1 MQRHFKEIYNVGRSV
16 MCLMMLAVLTNGI
29 AMGADAPAIELGA
42 PFGDNAILQRE
53 MKVPIW
59 GWSRPGTKVAVEF
72 GDQKKSAVAGK
83 NGKWILELD
92 ELKAS
97 LEPGELKISDSTG
110 AKRTLT
116 NILVGEVWVASGQS
130 NMNRLVSEKNPSK
143 LPPPA
148 RVEIAPIRECSV
160 VDSPPSLYPI
170 ERVNGSWNTVI
181 GEQNAISYAFAH
193 KLYGELNVPIGI
205 LHCAVGETTIRTWVP
220 RCGFAA
226 GTDEYTQGIYRKLL
240 KTDPSSPEHKA
251 AWSTFYQGIEDTIK
265 ENKAS
270 LKRGEEPLP
279 IPASVPGNLESTRDS
294 TWMFNGKM
302 NPMIPYAIR
311 GAIWNQGYA
320 SQDEGIVYYNN
331 LHNMIRGWRK
341 QWNRPELPV
350 YFHQFYTPG
359 NGNVLPS
366 IGSTA
371 EMRLGTWLARDI
383 PHADMASQIDIG
395 GGVHYYNKT
404 VPGWRFANLAL
415 KNEYPSTTLKE
426 GGKAADLVVHGPM
439 FKSYTVKG
447 NQLIVEFEHAKGGLV
462 VGTSGTSKNDPKPFA
477 TATIIENG
485 DDQVKLFYL
494 AGEDRVWHPASMHI
508 DGERVIVTAPGVKE
522 PRGVSYATG
531 GVAWLPNLYNR
542 ALLPTTP
549 FIFYDHKLVTSE
561 NWPDGAVLKIAGL
574 EPELKKTSKEYLYR
588 KIPLLSAQFRDNA
601 VFQAD
606 VPVTIW
612 GATDNQYGPKETGK
626 AVITFSFSPKNGE
639 GQAVSTGSRQAA
651 IEKIIPVTPGMEE
664 WQVTIPPMK
673 AGSTPWTLKVSI
685 SVDGELV
692 HERVVTN
699 IVYGDVWYV
708 AAPKAKFDVPEVK
721 PSGRIVRVL
730 SNRAKRSSS
739 DRPFRFSV
747 AVSTLR
753 PTKNRFSA
761 RWEEG
766 AGLPGVLGHAIA
778 AKTGRPVGIIFMQSR
793 GAPELKSWISP
804 DCLNQAPSLMGDYKQ
819 LQSII
824 PGNKYYNEN
833 TRRYVAD
840 WKTYWS
846 EYIPKMIATG
856 KIPAGASWGAG
867 YPSFEAEVS
876 TSAAQS
882 WNVSALCFTPGSFK
896 GLIFLSYPE
905 LFEVGKGAN
914 FGPELSALANGWKKH
929 FGGPDQQFIYT
940 TPGKEL
946 VPEYSRPKQIS
957 GKITAVEIN
966 AWDDASTL
974 IEQIVSSANSL

>member
-1 MQRHFKEIYNVGRSV
+1 MRRKVEDMVNFGKF
-16 MCLMMLAVLTNGI
+16 MMGLTILAVLTGGI
-29 AMGADAPAIELGA
+29 AMGADGPAIELGA
-42 PFGDNAILQRE
+42 PFGDNAVLQRG

-59 GWSRPGTKVAVEF
+59 GWSSPGTEVTVAF
-72 GDQKKSAVAGK
+72 GKQKKRAVAGK
-83 NGKWILELD
+83 NGKWMLELD
-92 ELKAS
+92 ELQAS
-97 LEPGELKISDSTG
+97 LEPRELKISDSTG
-110 AKRTLT
+110 AKLTLT
-116 NILVGEVWVASGQS
+116 NILVGEVWVAAGQS
-130 NMNRLVSEKNPSK
+130 NMNRTVSEMNPNR

-148 RVEIAPIRECSV
+148 RVEIAPIRQCNV

-170 ERVNGSWNTVI
+170 ERVGGRWNTVI

-193 KLYGELNVPIGI
+193 KLYEELDVPIGI

-220 RCGFAA
+220 RGGFAE
-226 GTDEYTQGIYRKLL
+226 GKDEYTRGIYRKLL
-240 KTDPSSPEHKA
+240 ETDPATPEHKM
-251 AWSTFYQGIEDTIK
+251 AWNTFYQAIEDTIQ
-265 ENKAS
+265 ENNARVKH
-270 LKRGEEPLP
+270 GEEPLP
-279 IPASVPGNLESTRDS
+279 IPASVPGNMDSTRDS

-320 SQDEGIVYYNN
+320 SQNEGIFYYNN
-331 LHNMIRGWRK
+331 LHSLIRGWRK
-341 QWNRPELPV
+341 AWNRPELPV

-359 NGNVLPS
+359 NGNALPS

-395 GGVHYYNKT
+395 GGVHYKNKT

-415 KNEYPSTTLKE
+415 KNEYTSTTLKA

-447 NQLIVEFEHAKGGLV
+447 NQLIVEFENAKGGLL
-462 VGTSGTSKNDPKPFA
+462 VGTSGSSKDAPKPFA

-494 AGEDRVWHPASMHI
+494 AGEDRVWHPASMRI
-508 DGERVIVTAPGVKE
+508 DGERVILTAPGVKD

-549 FIFYDHKLVTSE
+549 FIYYDHMLVTRKD
-561 NWPDGAVLKIAGL
+561 WPDGEALKIAGV
-574 EPELKKTSKEYLYR
+574 EPDPNRYGKKSEYS

-612 GATDNQYGPKETGK
+612 GATVNQYGPEETGK
-626 AVITFSFSPKNGE
+626 AVIAFSFAPASGE
-639 GQAVSTGSRQAA
+639 GQAA
-651 IEKIIPVTPGMEE
+651 IEKIIPVTPGMKE
-664 WQVTIPPMK
+664 WQVTVPPMK
-673 AGSTPWTLKVSI
+673 ASATPWTLKVSI
-685 SVDGELV
+685 AVDGEKV
-692 HERVVTN
+692 HERIAQD

-708 AAPKAKFDVPEVK
+708 AAPETKFAVPEVK
-721 PSGRIVRVL
+721 LSGQIVRVL
-730 SNRAKRSSS
+730 DNKSKRSSS
-739 DRPFRFSV
+739 DKPSRFSV
-747 AVSTLR
+747 AVSTL
-753 PTKNRFSA
+753 PPEKNRFAS

-766 AGLPGVLGHAIA
+766 AGLAGALGHAIA
-778 AKTGRPVGIIFMQSR
+778 AKTERPVGIIFMQSS
-793 GAPELKSWISP
+793 GTPELKSWIAP
-804 DCLNQAPSLMGDYKQ
+804 DCLDQAPSLMEDCKQ

-824 PGNKYYNEN
+824 PGNTYYDEN
-833 TRRYVAD
+833 ARRYVAD

-846 EYIPKMIATG
+846 DYIPEMMATG
-856 KIPAGASWGAG
+856 KIPDGAPWGAG

-876 TSAAQS
+876 TSAAKT
-882 WNVSALCFTPGSFK
+882 WNVSTLCFTPGSFK

-905 LFEVGKGAN
+905 LFEDGKDAN
-914 FGPELSALANGWKKH
+914 FGSELSALANCWKKH
-929 FGGPDQQFIYT
+929 FGGPDQHFVYT
-940 TPGKEL
+940 IPAKSL
-946 VPEYSRPKQIS
+946 VPEYSSPKRIS
-957 GKITAVEIN
+957 GKSTAVELSR
-966 AWDDASTL
+966 WDDASGL
-974 IEQIVSSANSL
+974 IEQIGSSAKGL